1 MGCGI
6 PQLCSHQIHATFAF
20 YQAEPAL
27 NFYTLALVSVIL
39 CLVADFTLSGSAQCR
54 VGQADPVC
62 FAVRQILARAV
73 DFIG

>member
-1 MGCGI
+1 MGCGF
-6 PQLCSHQIHATFAF
+6 PQLCSHQANAAFAF
-20 YQAEPAL
+20 CQTEPAL
-27 NFYTLALVSVIL
+27 HFYTLALVAVIL

-54 VGQADPVC
+54 AGQADPVY